1 MTNEE
6 RNPLICDPITGICEI
21 PLEQTGSQRIIVG
34 EKNEKP
40 IRVIY
45 YTDPICSSC
54 WGIEPQL
61 RKLKLEY
68 GHLLNFEYKMGGL
81 LPNWNYNSGSISKPS
96 DVDQHWDEMSLHYQM
111 PIDGD
116 VWLENPLDSSYP
128 PSIAVKAAQMQDEG
142 KALNFWR
149 LIREQLF
156 LQKRN
161 ITKWEYIAEA
171 ATKAGLDVEL
181 LKKDYTN
188 GEAEKRFQEDLALA
202 RKLGVRGFPSIFFIH
217 KNGSQE
223 LVYGSK
229 SYESY
234 QQAIKT
240 LIPNAKKLPYTKSVE
255 NLFMHYPSFT
265 VKELA
270 VLMDINFETA
280 EQLLESMVQQEKL
293 KKIVSKNGHLYTI

>member
-96 DVDQHWDEMSLHYQM
+96 DVGQHWDEMSHHYQM

>member
-96 DVDQHWDEMSLHYQM
+96 DVGQHWDEMSLHYQM

>member
-96 DVDQHWDEMSLHYQM
+96 DVGQHWDEMSHHYQM

-270 VLMDINFETA
+270 VLTDINFETV
-280 EQLLESMVQQEKL
+280 EQLLESMFQQEKL
-293 KKIVSKNGHLYTI
+293 KKTVSKNGHLYTI